1 MKGCQSRVRYLVAT
15 YDLVSSVSSSS
26 IFLLNNL
33 LSFILSRKRENLRV
47 GG

>member
-15 YDLVSSVSSSS
+15 YVLISAISSSS
-26 IFLLNNL
+26 IFFLNNF

-47 GG
+47 DG

>member
-1 MKGCQSRVRYLVAT
+1 MKGFQSRVRYLVAT

-26 IFLLNNL
+26 IFLLNSF

>member
-1 MKGCQSRVRYLVAT
+1 MKGFHSRVRYLVAT

-26 IFLLNNL
+26 IFLLNNF
-33 LSFILSRKRENLRV
+33 LSFILSRKSENLRV